1 MGQHYSYRRGSSRD
15 DTAMYMR
22 DYNASLKI
30 KKILVRLSMVLLLI
44 LFCTGFLLTDYIGEE
59 LAMIMMVA
67 PVILMLIW
75 FLVAYFYK
83 GEPPPTFDPPIDI
96 NAEFGKQY
104 FQPPEVIEKE
114 EALARISRIPSN
126 TSMNDSVIKVV
137 D

>member
-1 MGQHYSYRRGSSRD
+1 M
-15 DTAMYMR
+15 
-22 DYNASLKI
+22 LK
-30 KKILVRLSMVLLLI
+30 
-44 LFCTGFLLTDYIGEE
+44 
-59 LAMIMMVA
+59 
-67 PVILMLIW
+67 W

-126 TSMNDSVIKVV
+126 TSMNDSVIKVI

>member
-1 MGQHYSYRRGSSRD
+1 MGQNYSYKRASSND
-15 DTAMYMR
+15 DRYMYMR

-30 KKILVRLSMVLLLI
+30 KKILARLSMVLLLI

-59 LAMIMMVA
+59 LATIMMVA
-67 PVILMLIW
+67 PVILMMVW

-104 FQPPEVIEKE
+104 FQAPEVIEKE
-114 EALARISRIPSN
+114 EALARISRIPKN
-126 TSMNDSVIKVV
+126 TSMDKSVIKVV

>member
-44 LFCTGFLLTDYIGEE
+44 LFCTGFLLTDFIGEE

-126 TSMNDSVIKVV
+126 TSMNDSVIKVI

>member
-1 MGQHYSYRRGSSRD
+1 MGQHYSYRRSSSKD

-114 EALARISRIPSN
+114 EALSRISRITTN
-126 TSMNDSVIKVV
+126 TSMDESVIKVV

>member
-126 TSMNDSVIKVV
+126 TSINDSVIKVI

>member
-75 FLVAYFYK
+75 SLVAYFYK

-126 TSMNDSVIKVV
+126 TSMNDSVIKVI

>member
-126 TSMNDSVIKVV
+126 TSMNDSVIKVI

>member
-44 LFCTGFLLTDYIGEE
+44 LFCTGFLLTDFIGEE

-75 FLVAYFYK
+75 FLVAFFYK

-126 TSMNDSVIKVV
+126 TSMKDSVIKVI